1 MSKPPIL
8 AVDLSCIDTIPKLL
22 GLLLGSIGPGITRTA
37 RAAGKG
43 GTHDDYRGS
52 REDSKSCEFC

>member
-8 AVDLSCIDTIPKLL
+8 AVDLSRIDTIPKLV
-22 GLLLGSIGPGITRTA
+22 GLLLGSIGPGITSTA
-37 RAAGKG
+37 RAAGKR

-52 REDSKSCEFC
+52 REDSETSEYC